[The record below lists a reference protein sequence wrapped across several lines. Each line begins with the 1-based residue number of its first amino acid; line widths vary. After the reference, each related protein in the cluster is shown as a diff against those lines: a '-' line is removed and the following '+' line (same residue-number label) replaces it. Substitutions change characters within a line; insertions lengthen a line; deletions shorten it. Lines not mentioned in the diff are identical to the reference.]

1 MKILLVR
8 TWPTLLDVGKQT
20 YNIQEVGL
28 AKALMRRGHQV
39 DLLFWTNEEEKDVL
53 VPVAEGANIHV
64 FYRHGPVALK
74 CVFFPHM
81 KKLAEQY
88 DILQTGEYSQLY
100 SWHLAG
106 KYPDKTVIYHGP
118 YYAPFN
124 RNYNRL
130 CWGILYTLFFALLM
144 LLLFWR
150 SAEMRSLRA
159 RVKHMIKKGT

>member
-64 FYRHGPVALK
+64 FYRHGRVA
-74 CVFFPHM
+74 
-81 KKLAEQY
+81 
-88 DILQTGEYSQLY
+88 
-100 SWHLAG
+100 
-106 KYPDKTVIYHGP
+106 
-118 YYAPFN
+118 
-124 RNYNRL
+124 
-130 CWGILYTLFFALLM
+130 
-144 LLLFWR
+144 
-150 SAEMRSLRA
+150 
-159 RVKHMIKKGT
+159 